1 MVNHRI
7 FTNPQINTV
16 NTVLASDIVCWL
28 ARRILAEEWTAPRPS
43 AFERGS
49 LPERPGAAQ
58 QAPASISTVVM
69 DWQQLF
75 PKPKNYA
82 ETASTHIDD
91 MHMQMGY
98 SHGHRG
104 GTGLDGATWGSICTS
119 PGFLYQRKIVHGHC
133 SRSKNFPFQQTQSV

>member
-1 MVNHRI
+1 MKD
-7 FTNPQINTV
+7 FLPG
-16 NTVLASDIVCWL
+16 VCL
-28 ARRILAEEWTAPRPS
+28 HCEAYFSTQEE
-43 AFERGS
+43 EG
-49 LPERPGAAQ
+49 LP
-58 QAPASISTVVM
+58 ISTVVM

-104 GTGLDGATWGSICTS
+104 GTGLDGATWGSTCTS